1 METKKYIIEIPD
13 NTAWLQWVKVSDK
26 DGHVCFD
33 FKDPEDLTLYTEPN
47 LDAVRKEAYD
57 KGYQDATVKIGS
69 DEQAIAEKAYQ
80 KGLND
85 AWDAARKIVL
95 SREDGGLFEYEARKS
110 VFGCG
115 NYMALKNY
123 SASEAVK
130 KIRQYEQEQEEIKV
144 GDEVQHRNHSGIKVI
159 VLYKD
164 DDAITA
170 IAVTNVPFACK
181 VGEMYINRNAKYWEK
196 TGKHYEIAEVLR
208 KMRGEKMDNG
218 GQKYD

>member
-1 METKKYIIEIPD
+1 MDTKKYIIEIPD

-85 AWDAARKIVL
+85 AWDAARKILL
-95 SREDGGLFEYEARKS
+95 SKEDGGLFEYDERKA
-110 VFGCG
+110 VFGYG
-115 NYMALKNY
+115 NYFLVLKKC
-123 SASEAVK
+123 SASEAIE
-130 KIRQYEQEQEEIKV
+130 KIRQHEKEQEEIKV
-144 GDEVQHRNHSGIKVI
+144 WDEVQRKSCNSIKII
-159 VLYKD
+159 VLNKES
-164 DDAITA
+164 DAITGIA
-170 IAVTNVPFACK
+170 IEDVPYVCK
-181 VGEMYINRNAKYWEK
+181 VGDMYINCDVKGWEK

-208 KMRGEKMDNG
+208 KLREKES
-218 GQKYD
+218 